1 MPYIYRRLFLIVPT
15 LFFILLVNF
24 LLVQIT
30 PGGPIDQMLARA
42 GGMADTGGF
51 GADLTSGDSASSNT
65 YQRGRGL
72 HEKFVQELEKQYGF
86 DKPPL
91 TRFVKM
97 MKDYAR
103 FDFGSSYFRQEAVW
117 DLIKQKF
124 PVSLSLGL
132 WATLL
137 IYALSLPLGIYK
149 ATQDSSNFDSISS
162 MVMVFLYAIP
172 SFLLGL
178 LLIILF
184 AGGSYFDWFPLRGLF
199 SPNWGDMTLFQKVKD
214 YLWHITLPV
223 TAIVVC
229 GFASITFLT
238 KNAFIEEIQKQY
250 VLTARAKGLNR
261 QQILYGHVFRNAIL
275 PLLSKFPSAFMTIF
289 FSSNLLIEIIFSL
302 DGLGFLGYE
311 AALNRDYPVMFG
323 TLYIFTLLSLCLHV
337 LGDLLYSVVDPRI
350 NFEKVD

>member
-1 MPYIYRRLFLIVPT
+1 MSYVYRRLFLIVPT

-42 GGMADTGGF
+42 GGMADAGGF
-51 GADLTSGDSASSNT
+51 GADLTGGDLGSGKT
-65 YQRGRGL
+65 YQGGRGL
-72 HEKFVQELEKQYGF
+72 HERFVKELEKQYGF
-86 DKPPL
+86 DKPPM
-91 TRFVKM
+91 TRFLKM
-97 MKDYAR
+97 VKDYAR
-103 FDFGSSYFRQEAVW
+103 FNFGSSYFRQEAVW
-117 DLIKQKF
+117 DLIKQKL

-137 IYALSLPLGIYK
+137 IYAISLPLGIYK
-149 ATQDSSNFDSISS
+149 ATQDGNNFDSISS
-162 MVMVFLYAIP
+162 MIMVFLYAIP
-172 SFLLGL
+172 SFLFGL

-199 SPNWGDMTLFQKVKD
+199 SPNWEDMTLFQKVKD

-229 GFASITFLT
+229 GFASVTFLT
-238 KNAFIEEIQKQY
+238 KNSFIEEIQKQY

-261 QQILYGHVFRNAIL
+261 RQILYGHVFRNAIL

-323 TLYIFTLLSLCLHV
+323 TLYIFTLLSLGLHV
-337 LGDLLYSVVDPRI
+337 VGDLLYSVVDPRI
-350 NFEKVD
+350 NFEKAD